1 MLNISE
7 QFANAGKQTFQSQ
20 IALLQK
26 LGQKAFESS
35 QKIIA
40 LNISTSKTLLGDN
53 HEIAEHWIHSKHP
66 FEFWV
71 KDAHETQPGLHHLFH
86 YERELAHILTSA
98 QAELLTFAFSE
109 VAEIQNE
116 LADLGSHLHEHNKA
130 KQDVVK
136 QAAHAYSAEIKSLYP
151 QPRASSDAKQSAK
164 PAEKTVAK
172 PAAKAVAK
180 AVDKAVAK
188 TVAKPVAQVIAKPVA
203 KSTEKPAARAAA
215 KSAAKSAEKPA
226 NKSAEKPAQKPAATA
241 KAVSK
246 DGSKPVVKA
255 AAAEKPLAKASVAS
269 KPPVKAPAAKTE
281 AKPGIEPSA
290 SPKTAKAVSKP
301 STKPVIAE
309 KPAAIQAIKP
319 EKLAQPVAAEV
330 MPELHHTGEESHRPP
345 MPRPAHKL
353 EVTNEAPSILN
364 LDDQV
369 VE

>member
-26 LGQKAFESS
+26 LSQKAFESS

-40 LNISTSKTLLGDN
+40 LHISTSKTLLGDN
-53 HEIAEHWIHSKHP
+53 HELVEHWIHSKHP

-71 KDAHETQPGLHHLFH
+71 KDAHEAQPGLHHLFH

-151 QPRASSDAKQSAK
+151 QPKASTNGKTKEGAK
-164 PAEKTVAK
+164 PAEEAKATAK
-172 PAAKAVAK
+172 PVAKAVAK
-180 AVDKAVAK
+180 AAV
-188 TVAKPVAQVIAKPVA
+188 
-203 KSTEKPAARAAA
+203 
-215 KSAAKSAEKPA
+215 KSAAKSADKPVAKGTSSREAGTGAAVAEIIKPAVKAATAEKPQAKASATSKQAANAPVAKADAKPA
-226 NKSAEKPAQKPAATA
+226 NVAASSPKATA
-241 KAVSK
+241 S
-246 DGSKPVVKA
+246 
-255 AAAEKPLAKASVAS
+255 
-269 KPPVKAPAAKTE
+269 KAPAKA
-281 AKPGIEPSA
+281 ADKPV
-290 SPKTAKAVSKP
+290 AKAEVK
-301 STKPVIAE
+301 AR
-309 KPAAIQAIKP
+309 PA
-319 EKLAQPVAAEV
+319 VAEV
-330 MPELHHTGEESHRPP
+330 APQLHHTAEESHRPP
-345 MPRPAHKL
+345 MPRPAVQHQL
-353 EVTNEAPSILN
+353 EVHAEAPSILN